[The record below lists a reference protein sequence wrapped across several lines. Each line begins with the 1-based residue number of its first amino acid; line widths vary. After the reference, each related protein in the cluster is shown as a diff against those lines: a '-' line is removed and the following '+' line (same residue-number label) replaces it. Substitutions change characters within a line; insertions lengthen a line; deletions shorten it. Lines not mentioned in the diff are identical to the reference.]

1 MNVRFAVKRGSVVAW
16 RHFSGLMYCGIQG
29 HSWIPSGGQASWRLG
44 EQMQSPLPSLSL
56 PLSLPRGNDDHTK
69 GEKRISRQSRSTR
82 PTDNDNGRAAAEK
95 RENRADGGV
104 WWPPRRRRRHPRAR
118 VATAASLR
126 ETFAATV

>member
-1 MNVRFAVKRGSVVAW
+1 MDPIGR
-16 RHFSGLMYCGIQG
+16 
-29 HSWIPSGGQASWRLG
+29 ASELATRRADA
-44 EQMQSPLPSLSL
+44 ESTPLSL